1 MVSHRKHKI
10 IRNES
15 PPEPE
20 PSLLDHA
27 ANDADD
33 SAPTTTFL
41 ALCTAENIPVP
52 SDLKQMR
59 SSLRNAA
66 LAIDCTHLP
75 RSAVQE
81 HIASLLWLQA
91 HATSADTLRALPH
104 PLWCQLWLLYNI
116 PPQFHPSATNYIRL
130 AEWAQCNSFS
140 SSTAAGGAHSVY
152 SATNLPSPSHAA
164 RPFSLDTRRPLD
176 PLADAEIPPQ
186 QFDLDVDTSDMHSL
200 ASRRS
205 HGSHHQHHQRHHST
219 FSIRRQLSEELQ
231 HFPDV
236 FAAIDLTRFLTE
248 STRVAK
254 VTACA
259 KKNSIDTQDNENSP
273 EFSILASFHLVPGSD
288 VDLLKR
294 GILLSQASVLPSSI
308 QDSEMVTPNLE
319 CIRDKL
325 VTAFDSSRSSWGSDL
340 EIGGSIISKFRKFI
354 LDRYKSRLEI
364 VQRDYPQCQ
373 TLLSHCKQQFQD
385 LTSSGTSVN
394 YFTQLDLHIANASRT
409 SSSVMDFSIFNRKNL
424 ELIYPSIRSFLLL
437 QPHASFRLIQGE
449 IDAICTS
456 SCVHIPPSPPAAP
469 SFKKARLNATLA
481 SPTPQQSFSKRL
493 PWMGLPFDKDVVGD
507 DLGLSPAPPN
517 ACLFCSGPH
526 FAVNCPTQYFLTC
539 GEHCPGFNNKG
550 ERIPSAWNA
559 DVQF

>member
-1 MVSHRKHKI
+1 MVSHSKHKI
-10 IRNES
+10 VRNES
-15 PPEPE
+15 PPDPE
-20 PSLLDHA
+20 PSLSDHS
-27 ANDADD
+27 ANDADA

-41 ALCTAENIPVP
+41 ALCTAENISIP
-52 SDLKQMR
+52 SDLKQMC
-59 SSLRNAA
+59 SSLRKAA

-91 HATSADTLRALPH
+91 HATSADALRALPH

-116 PPQFHPSATNYIRL
+116 PPHFHPSATNYIRL

-140 SSTAAGGAHSVY
+140 SSTAAGGAHSI
-152 SATNLPSPSHAA
+152 SPATNLLLTSHTA
-164 RPFSLDTRRPLD
+164 RPFSLDTRRPLEGLD
-176 PLADAEIPPQ
+176 PIADAEIPPQ
-186 QFDLDVDTSDMHSL
+186 QLDLDVDTSDMHSL

-205 HGSHHQHHQRHHST
+205 HSSHHQHHQRHHIT

-273 EFSILASFHLVPGSD
+273 EFSILASFHLVPGTD

-308 QDSEMVTPNLE
+308 QDSEMVTTNLE

-325 VTAFDSSRSSWGSDL
+325 VAAFDSSRSSWGSDL
-340 EIGGSIISKFRKFI
+340 EIGGSIITKFRKFI

-373 TLLSHCKQQFQD
+373 ILLSHCRQQFHD

-409 SSSVMDFSIFNRKNL
+409 SSSAMDFSIFNRK
-424 ELIYPSIRSFLLL
+424 IWS
-437 QPHASFRLIQGE
+437 
-449 IDAICTS
+449 
-456 SCVHIPPSPPAAP
+456 
-469 SFKKARLNATLA
+469 
-481 SPTPQQSFSKRL
+481 
-493 PWMGLPFDKDVVGD
+493 
-507 DLGLSPAPPN
+507 
-517 ACLFCSGPH
+517 
-526 FAVNCPTQYFLTC
+526 
-539 GEHCPGFNNKG
+539 
-550 ERIPSAWNA
+550 
-559 DVQF
+559 